1 MQDKAP
7 ATPRY
12 SLVMQLLVF
21 LPLAC
26 LIVWWPKLPAS
37 VPVHFTSEGADYYAH
52 KHMLFIYVLLPALIY
67 HTAPYLDAENQRRS
81 LIRGVALFLSFVLS
95 VTILAAAA

>member
-1 MQDKAP
+1 MEDKAP

-12 SLVMQLLVF
+12 SWIVQLLIF

-26 LIVWWPKLPAS
+26 LLVCWSRLPML
-37 VPVHFTSEGADYYAH
+37 VPVHFTSEGADYYAD
-52 KHMLFIYVLLPALIY
+52 KRTLFIYVLLPALIY
-67 HTAPYLDAENQRRS
+67 YTAPYLDTENRRRS

-95 VTILAAAA
+95 VSILAAA